1 MNKTGINVELKR
13 NGYEVGMK
21 SRVVVSMIVI
31 IIISLLPLA
40 CTSRQ
45 SPAKKEYPWPATDQ
59 YPAPKTKGATGKTI
73 YYQNQAVVLLYHD
86 IDGRECGTAIR
97 RQRFFSHLR
106 MLEESG
112 FAIISLEDI
121 VAFIEQG
128 KSLPANAVAITLDD
142 GCVSNYAEVWPA
154 LQSRHWPFS
163 VFVTTS
169 EMGKI
174 RTNGLRRVN
183 WAELKKMSAAGVLV
197 GSHSDN
203 GHKTRKTMDGSQTYW
218 LTDHF
223 ANESSQ
229 QYQARVL
236 ADLSKSHD
244 QLEQQLGKPVLHF
257 APPYGASN
265 SSLEKLAL
273 QAGYKY
279 IWTTKR
285 LSIQRSS
292 SPTSLG
298 RVSVGI
304 KGTSAAQVKATIL
317 KVAKNAE

>member
-1 MNKTGINVELKR
+1 
-13 NGYEVGMK
+13 MK

-223 ANESSQ
+223 A
-229 QYQARVL
+229 
-236 ADLSKSHD
+236 
-244 QLEQQLGKPVLHF
+244 
-257 APPYGASN
+257 PPYGASN